1 LIEKETEA
9 IKRRPREKERLASSQ
24 EKELRHADPNPGP
37 AFFFAEMMTDQ
48 TRPKTSSPID
58 MTRVRAV
65 IEPVVRAH
73 GADLVSVELK
83 NESGWVLRVFVEK
96 SGTEGAD
103 LELCANVSRDL
114 SPALDVAD
122 LIAQHYNLE
131 VSSPGLERPLSGE
144 ADFVRFAGRKAKIK
158 LRHDSASTQK
168 VFVGELGPIADGK
181 LSVQEGART
190 HQVPLADV
198 EKARLVFEMNK
209 GSKRK

>member
-1 LIEKETEA
+1 ML
-9 IKRRPREKERLASSQ
+9 
-24 EKELRHADPNPGP
+24 
-37 AFFFAEMMTDQ
+37 DQ
-48 TRPKTSSPID
+48 THPKTSPID

-65 IEPVVRAH
+65 IEPIARAH

-83 NESGWVLRVFVEK
+83 NESGWVLRVFIEK
-96 SGTEGAD
+96 SGTESAD

-122 LIAQHYNLE
+122 LISQHYNLE
-131 VSSPGLERPLSGE
+131 VSSPGLERPLHRTE
-144 ADFVRFAGRKAKIK
+144 DFVRFAGRKAKIK

-168 VFVGELGPIADGK
+168 VFIGELGAIGDGK
-181 LSVQEGART
+181 LAVQEGSRT
-190 HQVPLADV
+190 HQVPLADI

>member
-1 LIEKETEA
+1 
-9 IKRRPREKERLASSQ
+9 
-24 EKELRHADPNPGP
+24 
-37 AFFFAEMMTDQ
+37 MTFDQ
-48 TRPKTSSPID
+48 THPKASPID

-65 IEPVVRAH
+65 IEPIVRAH
-73 GADLVSVELK
+73 GADLVSAELK
-83 NESGWVLRVFVEK
+83 NESGWVLRVFIEK

-131 VSSPGLERPLSGE
+131 VSSPGLDRPLFGE

-168 VFVGELGPIADGK
+168 VFIGELGAITSPQAGAPEGAVLAIR
-181 LSVQEGART
+181 EGART
-190 HQVPLADV
+190 HEVPLADI
-198 EKARLVFEMNK
+198 EKARLVFEMTK
-209 GSKRK
+209 GSERK